1 MTALALD
8 VRELSSAEISFV
20 AGGNGPPR
28 PPAPPPPPPRPPVHE
43 VLVTTVVAG
52 LVIKAMMTP
61 LGMFAAVVFYPTPAH
76 GNGSERNQ

>member
-20 AGGNGPPR
+20 AGGNGPTR

-43 VLVTTVVAG
+43 VVVQTVVAG
-52 LVIKAMMTP
+52 LIVRALMTP
-61 LGMFAAVVFYPTPAH
+61 LGLFAAIVFYPTPAH